1 MKISSIPHALILQSP
16 MNNIIVIIQWT
27 GLLDYWTT
35 GILEYWNGLLTDL
48 SIF

>member
-16 MNNIIVIIQWT
+16 TNNIIVIIQWT
-27 GLLDYWTT
+27 AWTT

-48 SIF
+48 SII